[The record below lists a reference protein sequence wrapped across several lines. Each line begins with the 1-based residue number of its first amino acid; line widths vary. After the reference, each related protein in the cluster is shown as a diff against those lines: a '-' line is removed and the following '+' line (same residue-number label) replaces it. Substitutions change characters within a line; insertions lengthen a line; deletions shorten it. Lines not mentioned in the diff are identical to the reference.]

1 MNIDEQLKQLAS
13 MEYPERVD
21 VVDAVMAEVQKHP
34 YLQPAPQRRRVNWRL
49 VGMAAA
55 AALAAL
61 VVVNV
66 AFVGTRSY
74 DEEGMSSMIAQLND
88 YSSWNTVE
96 QVADDPYEYFFEE
109 RGEE

>member
-13 MEYPERVD
+13 VEYPKRVD
-21 VVDAVMAEVQKHP
+21 VVDAVMTEVQKHP
-34 YLQPAPQRRRVNWRL
+34 YLQPAARRRVNWRL
-49 VGMAAA
+49 VSMAAA
-55 AALAAL
+55 AAVAAL

-66 AFVGTRSY
+66 VAVGNKNY
-74 DEEGMSSMIAQLND
+74 DEEGMGNMIAQLND

-109 RGEE
+109 